1 MMAPKGEKNMYVE
14 FNNVIVVSEDIKNVI
29 EKNTEFKVVKD
40 MSKGS
45 KRDDILAFNLSVE
58 INTLN
63 DLMEEECNL
72 SELTEDELFE
82 EYLSLA
88 EEIAMD
94 IEEYVPEGAILDI
107 KAYKWDKSDNG
118 IKLVII
124 IATVDTTDLKLKDIM
139 RKLITQVE

>member
-1 MMAPKGEKNMYVE
+1 MNVE
-14 FNNVIVVSEDIKNVI
+14 FHNEIVDSNDIKDI
-29 EKNTEFKVVKD
+29 IGKNTEFKVVKD

-45 KRDDILAFNLSVE
+45 KREDTLAFNLSIE

-63 DLMEEECNL
+63 DLMEDECDL
-72 SELTEDELFE
+72 SELPEDELFD

-94 IEEYVPEGAILDI
+94 IEEYVPEGAIMDI

-118 IKLVII
+118 IKLIII
-124 IATVDTTDLKLKDIM
+124 IATEDTTDLKLRDIM
-139 RKLITQVE
+139 RKLITQV

>member
-1 MMAPKGEKNMYVE
+1 MNVE
-14 FNNVIVVSEDIKNVI
+14 FNSEMVDSKDIKDTI
-29 EKNTEFKVVKD
+29 DENTEFKVVKD

-45 KRDDILAFNLSVE
+45 KREDILAYNLSVE

-63 DLMEEECNL
+63 DLMEDDCGI
-72 SELTEDELFE
+72 SELTEDELFD

-94 IEEYVPEGAILDI
+94 IEQYVPDGAIMDI
-107 KAYKWDKSDNG
+107 KAYKWDKSDNA
-118 IKLVII
+118 IKLIII
-124 IATVDTTDLKLKDIM
+124 IATEDTTDLKLRDIM

>member
-1 MMAPKGEKNMYVE
+1 MYVE
-14 FNNVIVVSEDIKNVI
+14 FNSTIVESKDIKDTI
-29 EKNTEFKVVKD
+29 EKNTEFKVLKD

-45 KRDDILAFNLSVE
+45 KREDILAFNLSIA

-63 DLMEEECNL
+63 DLLEGENNL
-72 SELTEDELFE
+72 EDLTEDELFE

-94 IEEYVPEGAILDI
+94 IEEYVPDGAVLDI
-107 KAYKWDKSDNG
+107 KAYKWDKSDDG
-118 IKLVII
+118 IRLVII
-124 IATVDTTDLKLKDIM
+124 IAPEDINDLKLKDIM

>member
-1 MMAPKGEKNMYVE
+1 MNVE
-14 FNNVIVVSEDIKNVI
+14 FNNEMVESKDIKDTI
-29 EKNTEFKVVKD
+29 ENKTEFKVVKD
-40 MSKGS
+40 MSRGS
-45 KRDDILAFNLSVE
+45 KREDILAFNLSIE

-63 DLMEEECNL
+63 DLMEGECNL
-72 SELTEDELFE
+72 NELTEDELFE

-107 KAYKWDKSDNG
+107 KAYKWDKSDDC
-118 IKLVII
+118 IKIIII
-124 IATVDTTDLKLKDIM
+124 IATEDTTDLKLKDIM

>member
-1 MMAPKGEKNMYVE
+1 MYVE
-14 FNNVIVVSEDIKNVI
+14 FNNKIVDSKDIKGII

-45 KRDDILAFNLSVE
+45 KREDTLAFNLSVD

-72 SELTEDELFE
+72 NELTEDELFE

-94 IEEYVPEGAILDI
+94 IEEYVPEGAIMDI
-107 KAYKWDKSDNG
+107 KAYKWDKSDND

-124 IATVDTTDLKLKDIM
+124 IAPEDIVEVKLRDVM

>member
-1 MMAPKGEKNMYVE
+1 MAPKGDIKMYVE
-14 FNNVIVVSEDIKNVI
+14 FNNKIVDSKDIKGII

-45 KRDDILAFNLSVE
+45 KREDTLAFNLSVD

-72 SELTEDELFE
+72 NELTEDELFE

-94 IEEYVPEGAILDI
+94 IEEYVPEGAIMDI
-107 KAYKWDKSDNG
+107 KAYKWDKSDND

-124 IATVDTTDLKLKDIM
+124 IAPEDIVEVKLRDVM

>member
-1 MMAPKGEKNMYVE
+1 MYVE
-14 FNNVIVVSEDIKNVI
+14 FNNQVVDSKDIKDII

-58 INTLN
+58 INILN
-63 DLMEEECNL
+63 DLIEEEECNVN
-72 SELTEDELFE
+72 ELIEDELFE

-94 IEEYVPEGAILDI
+94 IEEYVPQGAIMDI
-107 KAYKWDKSDNG
+107 KAYKWDKSDNC

-124 IATVDTTDLKLKDIM
+124 IAPEYIIELKLMDIM
-139 RKLITQVE
+139 RKLITQTE

>member
-88 EEIAMD
+88 EEMQWTLKNMSLK
-94 IEEYVPEGAILDI
+94 VLFWILKLI
-107 KAYKWDKSDNG
+107 NG
-118 IKLVII
+118 INQ
-124 IATVDTTDLKLKDIM
+124 IM
-139 RKLITQVE
+139 E

>member
-1 MMAPKGEKNMYVE
+1 MYVE
-14 FNNVIVVSEDIKNVI
+14 FNNEIVDSKDIKDII

-45 KRDDILAFNLSVE
+45 KRNDILAFNLSVE

-63 DLMEEECNL
+63 DLMEGECNL
-72 SELTEDELFE
+72 NELTEDELFD

-94 IEEYVPEGAILDI
+94 IEEYVPDGAIMDI
-107 KAYKWDKSDNG
+107 KAYKWDKSDDG

-124 IATVDTTDLKLKDIM
+124 IASEDTTELKLKDIM

>member
-1 MMAPKGEKNMYVE
+1 MYVE
-14 FNNVIVVSEDIKNVI
+14 FNGEIADSKDIKEII
-29 EKNTEFKVVKD
+29 EKNTEFKVLKD

-45 KRDDILAFNLSVE
+45 KRDDILAYNLSVD

-63 DLMEEECNL
+63 ELMEEDCNIN
-72 SELTEDELFE
+72 ELTEDELFE

-88 EEIAMD
+88 EEIGMD

-107 KAYKWDKSDNG
+107 KAYKWDQSDNA

-124 IATVDTTDLKLKDIM
+124 IAPEDVFEVKLRDIM
-139 RKLITQVE
+139 KRLITQVE